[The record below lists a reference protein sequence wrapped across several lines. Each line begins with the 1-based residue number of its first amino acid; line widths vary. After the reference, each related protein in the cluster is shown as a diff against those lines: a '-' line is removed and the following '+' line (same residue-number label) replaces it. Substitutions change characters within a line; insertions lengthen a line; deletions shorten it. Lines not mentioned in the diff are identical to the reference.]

1 MRLGYDVRPFLREET
16 GVGVYLRNLLGALAQ
31 TDGDNEY
38 FLFSA
43 SFKQRFPR
51 EKIPAFE
58 RMTFRDLRLPVRAV
72 NFFWNKLGWPGLDG
86 LFKVKLDIVHSATP
100 LILPTGGKKVV
111 TVHDLYFCDHPD
123 QANPEARRY
132 LKKQIGLSLG
142 RADGVVAISSATRND
157 LLERFEIPEE
167 KVRLI
172 YHGIDPLFLQDSPPE
187 EQELA
192 RKKYSLP
199 STFILFVGALEPRKN
214 LHGLLS
220 ALKIVHQRLDT
231 IPLVVA
237 GPQPPGAE
245 SLRHQ
250 IVAGGLEPWV
260 RFLGHVPGRLLRSLY
275 HQASVLVFP
284 SHWEGF
290 GLPLL
295 EAMASGLAVAAAGV
309 SSLPEI
315 GGEAALYFD
324 PKRSEEMAQAVI
336 RLLSD
341 NELRR
346 ALIARG
352 KKRVLG
358 FSWAKTAA
366 ETLEFYRSLLGG

>member
-1 MRLGYDVRPFLREET
+1 MRFGYDLRPFLQEET
-16 GVGVYLRNLLGALAQ
+16 GVGVYLRNLLGALARI
-31 TDGDNEY
+31 DRDNEY

-58 RMTFRDLRLPVRAV
+58 RMTFRDWRLPVGAV
-72 NFFWNKLGWPGLDG
+72 NFFWNELGWPGLDR

-100 LILPTGGKKVV
+100 LILPTRGKKVV

-132 LKKQIGLSLG
+132 FKKGIGLSLG
-142 RADGVVAISSATRND
+142 RADGVIAISSATRND
-157 LLERFEIPEE
+157 LLERFKIPEE

-172 YHGIDPLFLQDSPPE
+172 YLGVNPLFLQDSPPE

-192 RKKYSLP
+192 RKNYSLP
-199 STFILFVGALEPRKN
+199 SAFILFVGALEPRKN
-214 LHGLLS
+214 LLGLLN
-220 ALKIVHQRLDT
+220 ALKIIHQRLDI
-231 IPLVVA
+231 IPLMVA
-237 GPQPPGAE
+237 GPQPRGTQALRRQVAE
-245 SLRHQ
+245 
-250 IVAGGLEPWV
+250 AGLEPWV
-260 RFLGHVPGRLLRSLY
+260 RFLGHVPGRLLRALY

-284 SHWEGF
+284 SFCEGF

-309 SSLPEI
+309 SSLPEV

-324 PKRSEEMAQAVI
+324 PKSPEEMAQAII

-346 ALIARG
+346 VLITKG
-352 KKRVLG
+352 KKRILG
-358 FSWAKTAA
+358 FSWARTAA
-366 ETLEFYRSLLGG
+366 ETLAFYGSLLGG